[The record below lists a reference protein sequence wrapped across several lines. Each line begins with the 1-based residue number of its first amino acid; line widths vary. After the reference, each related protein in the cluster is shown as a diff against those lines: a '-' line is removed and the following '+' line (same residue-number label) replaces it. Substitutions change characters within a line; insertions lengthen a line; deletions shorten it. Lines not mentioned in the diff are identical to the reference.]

1 MYPRHAARLVSVL
14 ILFVWLLT
22 ACRGALPINTS
33 IKIGAIHDLTGAT
46 SVVGIPYAEGMRDY
60 VGWLNAQG
68 GVDGRTVELISADYA
83 YDVDTAKKLYSWMVD
98 QGVVAFMGWGTGD
111 TEALRPRLAVD
122 RIPFMSASYSAD
134 LGDIRQFPYN
144 FLVGV
149 TYSEQAMIAMRW
161 ALDDWQRAGNA
172 GAPKIALA
180 YHDSPFGESPLRDAE
195 AYADANGIKLLTI
208 RLPNTASDYL
218 PELEQIK
225 AYGADYVI
233 VHTVSSPAAV
243 LLKEAESQGFK
254 PDLKFICL
262 NWCADEA
269 FIQLAGQAAEDV
281 IGAIPFA
288 PPGLRAAGHEDAA
301 AWLAENGASLD
312 EKGLHYTQGWWTMA
326 VMLEGVRRVVNG
338 GQEVSRENL
347 KAALE
352 TIQDF
357 NTGGVTAPISFSP
370 TSHTGNHA
378 LRLYQV
384 HDGKWKLISDTISSD
399 R

>member
-1 MYPRHAARLVSVL
+1 
-14 ILFVWLLT
+14 
-22 ACRGALPINTS
+22 
-33 IKIGAIHDLTGAT
+33 
-46 SVVGIPYAEGMRDY
+46 
-60 VGWLNAQG
+60 
-68 GVDGRTVELISADYA
+68 
-83 YDVDTAKKLYSWMVD
+83 
-98 QGVVAFMGWGTGD
+98 
-111 TEALRPRLAVD
+111 
-122 RIPFMSASYSAD
+122 
-134 LGDIRQFPYN
+134 
-144 FLVGV
+144 
-149 TYSEQAMIAMRW
+149 
-161 ALDDWQRAGNA
+161 
-172 GAPKIALA
+172 
-180 YHDSPFGESPLRDAE
+180 
-195 AYADANGIKLLTI
+195 
-208 RLPNTASDYL
+208 
-218 PELEQIK
+218 
-225 AYGADYVI
+225 
-233 VHTVSSPAAV
+233 VHTVSSPAAD

-326 VMLEGVRRVVNG
+326 IMLEGVRRVVNG

-347 KAALE
+347 KAVLE